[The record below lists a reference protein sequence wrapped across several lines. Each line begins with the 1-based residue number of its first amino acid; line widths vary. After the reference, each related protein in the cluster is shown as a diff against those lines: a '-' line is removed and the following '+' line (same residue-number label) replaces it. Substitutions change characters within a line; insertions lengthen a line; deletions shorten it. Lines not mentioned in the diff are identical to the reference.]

1 MNDPTHAVLSSL
13 KSLTFT
19 NPSLLFD
26 KANKIVYRHPSSL
39 SSTRN
44 VSLVCGGGSGHEPGF
59 SAFVGQGLLTACV
72 CGTIFASPS
81 AEQVRN
87 CLLHRLPSD
96 SQGTLVILANYTGD
110 VLNFG
115 VAVEKARAKG
125 NKVEMVVVG
134 DDVGVGRAKSGKVG
148 RRGLAGQAFVV
159 KICGALAEAG
169 IELDEIARVGQLV
182 ADNLI
187 SLGASL
193 GRVHVPGK
201 ALAEAKEEEE
211 RLGPGMVEIGMGVH
225 NEPGCEKTN
234 TDLPDLVKRMLAQML
249 DTRDIDRAYLRLERS
264 DQTLLLIN
272 NYGGLSNL
280 ELGAVV
286 TEVLFQLE
294 KEYGL
299 KPRRVIAGPIYG
311 SLNGPGFGL
320 SLLKLAET
328 GLGPGKSMLDLFDAP
343 TQATGWSANI
353 KSDTW
358 ENIYVQTQEGEVA
371 EETQVKPSNLKSRLI
386 SRLYST
392 KLKGNS

>member
-1 MNDPTHAVLSSL
+1 MLSSL
-13 KSLTFT
+13 KSLTIT

-26 KANKIVYRHPSSL
+26 EANKIVYRHPSSL
-39 SSTRN
+39 SSTGN
-44 VSLVCGGGSGHEPGF
+44 VSLICGGGSGHEPGF

-81 AEQVRN
+81 AEQVRT
-87 CLLHRLPSD
+87 CLLHRLTPD
-96 SQGTLVILANYTGD
+96 SKGTLVILANYTGD

-115 VAVEKARAKG
+115 MAVEKARAMGK
-125 NKVEMVVVG
+125 KLAMIVVG

-148 RRGLAGQAFVV
+148 RRGLSGQAFVV

-169 IELDEIARVGQLV
+169 IDLDEIERVGQLV
-182 ADNLI
+182 TDNLI

-211 RLGPGMVEIGMGVH
+211 RLGPGIVEIGMGVH
-225 NEPGCEKTN
+225 NEPGCEKAN
-234 TDLPDLVKRMLAQML
+234 TDLPGLVKRMLAQML
-249 DTRDIDRAYLRLERS
+249 DTGDNDRAYLHVEQS

-272 NYGGLSNL
+272 NYGGVSNL
-280 ELGAVV
+280 ELGAIV
-286 TEVLFQLE
+286 TEVILQLE
-294 KEYGL
+294 KDYIV

-328 GLGPGKSMLDLFDAP
+328 GLGPGKSMLELFDAP

-358 ENIYVQTQEGEVA
+358 ENTYMVTQEA
-371 EETQVKPSNLKSRLI
+371 ELEEERHVNPSNLKSMLI

-392 KLKGNS
+392 MLKGNS

>member
-1 MNDPTHAVLSSL
+1 MLSSL
-13 KSLTFT
+13 KSLTIT

-26 KANKIVYRHPSSL
+26 EANKIVYRHPSSL
-39 SSTRN
+39 SSTGN
-44 VSLVCGGGSGHEPGF
+44 VSLICGGGSGHEPGF

-81 AEQVRN
+81 AEQVRT
-87 CLLHRLPSD
+87 CLLHRLPPD
-96 SQGTLVILANYTGD
+96 SKGTLVILANYTGD

-115 VAVEKARAKG
+115 MAVEKARAMGK
-125 NKVEMVVVG
+125 KLAMIVVG
-134 DDVGVGRAKSGKVG
+134 DDVGVGTAKSGKVG
-148 RRGLAGQAFVV
+148 RRGLSGQAFVV

-169 IELDEIARVGQLV
+169 IDLDEIERVGQLV
-182 ADNLI
+182 TDNLI

-211 RLGPGMVEIGMGVH
+211 RLGPGIVEIGMGVH
-225 NEPGCEKTN
+225 NEPGCEKAN
-234 TDLPDLVKRMLAQML
+234 TDLPGLVKRMLAQML
-249 DTRDIDRAYLRLERS
+249 DTGDNDRAYLHVEQS

-272 NYGGLSNL
+272 NYGGISNL
-280 ELGAVV
+280 ELGAIV
-286 TEVLFQLE
+286 TEVILQLE
-294 KEYGL
+294 KDYIV

-328 GLGPGKSMLDLFDAP
+328 GLGPGKSMLELFDAP

-358 ENIYVQTQEGEVA
+358 ENTYMVTQEA
-371 EETQVKPSNLKSRLI
+371 ELEEERHVNPSNLKSMLI

-392 KLKGNS
+392 MLKGNS